1 MIGLLGAIIL
11 LHLESERRDARAD
24 ATADAR
30 ARLLM
35 ARTRQA
41 PLPAA
46 RHTAP
51 RNEETVVVD
60 ISRSA
65 LHRLSVTPSDES
77 QARLIPIVRMG
88 SPVGVRISDI
98 RHGGLFATLGL
109 ENGDSIL
116 AVNDVP
122 VTSPDVTDL
131 RDLEALPDVLDL
143 SIRRGSAQIRIVA
156 LLHD

>member
-1 MIGLLGAIIL
+1 

-35 ARTRQA
+35 TRTRQA

-46 RHTAP
+46 KHTAP

-98 RHGGLFATLGL
+98 RHDGLFATLGL
-109 ENGDSIL
+109 ENGDSL
-116 AVNDVP
+116 MAVNDVP
-122 VTSPDVTDL
+122 VTSPMVTDL
-131 RDLEALPDVLDL
+131 RDITTLPDVLDL
-143 SIRRGSAQIRIVA
+143 SVRRGAERLRIIA
-156 LLHD
+156 LVHD